1 MRKLACILVAAVC
14 AHFTASAQDTALVT
28 RLSKLLGPLQPK
40 VGVSVKLAGKQQTSG
55 WNESAHLPMQSVFK
69 FPIAVVVL
77 SEVDKG
83 NLSLDQEI
91 DIQKKDLPANT
102 WSPIRDDHPSG
113 AKLTLAEILQYTV
126 SQSDNIGCD
135 LLLKLLG
142 GLEKVQ
148 HYFATHGFTEISV
161 EVTEDDMHR
170 DWNAQFKNW
179 CTPREI
185 TRIIEATYENTDR
198 LLSESSHAF
207 LWKIM
212 TETNTGQKRLKAL
225 LPADAIVS
233 HKTGSSGAF
242 EGITAGTNDVGV
254 IQLPNGRA
262 VYISV
267 FVTDSKESDEVN
279 ERIIAEIGKLVWDYY
294 VK

>member
-1 MRKLACILVAAVC
+1 ML
-14 AHFTASAQDTALVT
+14 AQDTALVD
-28 RLSKLLGPLQPK
+28 RLAKLLGPLQPE
-40 VGVSVKLAGKQQTSG
+40 VGVSIKLAGQEQTSG

-77 SEVDKG
+77 SEIDKG
-83 NLSLDQEI
+83 NLRPDQQI

-102 WSPIRDDHPSG
+102 WSPIRDDHPNG
-113 AKLTLAEILQYTV
+113 GKLTIAEILRYTV

-142 GLEKVQ
+142 GPEKVHQ
-148 HYFATHGFTEISV
+148 YFAVHGFADIAI
-161 EVTEDDMHR
+161 EVTEEDMHH

-179 CTPREI
+179 CTPSEMM
-185 TRIIEATYENTDR
+185 RIIAATYENTGG

-212 TETNTGQKRLKAL
+212 TETSTGQKRLKGL
-225 LPADAIVS
+225 LPVGTVVS
-233 HKTGSSGAF
+233 HKTGSSGAYN
-242 EGITAGTNDVGV
+242 GITAATNDVGV
-254 IQLPNGRA
+254 IHLPDGRV

-267 FVTDSKESDEVN
+267 FVTDSKEPDETN
-279 ERIIAEIGKLVWDYY
+279 EKIIAEVGKLVWEYY
-294 VK
+294 SK